1 MEAKP
6 SRINMTL
13 IGSVEKSGGKHFSL
27 RLGIIPVVKSGWKRA
42 YIDTP
47 KKRQLFLLLVLSS
60 LRGESVREGNGNTL
74 ASIWTRVELPAR
86 LHFFHSVFLNCGDS
100 GMAQW

>member
-47 KKRQLFLLLVLSS
+47 KRGNSS
-60 LRGESVREGNGNTL
+60 CSWFSV
-74 ASIWTRVELPAR
+74 P
-86 LHFFHSVFLNCGDS
+86 
-100 GMAQW
+100 